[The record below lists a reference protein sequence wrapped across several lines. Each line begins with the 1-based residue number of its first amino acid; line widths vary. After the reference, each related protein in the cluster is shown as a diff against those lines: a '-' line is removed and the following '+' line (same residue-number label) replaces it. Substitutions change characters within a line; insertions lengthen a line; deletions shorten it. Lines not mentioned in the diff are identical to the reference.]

1 MNKNKLSLVNSKWR
15 YKAISKSKNQSGF
28 SLIEIMIA
36 ALVLSI
42 GILGVAGLQI
52 IGMKG
57 TQQSHMKQQA
67 VAVLHSLTE
76 RMHSNKPGVTAGNY
90 AADSNTFDCSALP
103 NCAVGNNCTPQQ
115 IATVDLHNIFCGY
128 QAGSAP
134 NTSGVRFQAA
144 GDVVSLSGGE
154 LDVSCVT
161 DCSDGELRLEIKWQE
176 QVFDQAELDAN
187 GGNLPPKD
195 EIVLNTRIAP

>member
-1 MNKNKLSLVNSKWR
+1 MKQQITSTIRSNGSVVKNQSFNL
-15 YKAISKSKNQSGF
+15 QSGF

-76 RMHSNKPGVTAGNY
+76 RMHSNKPGVIARNY
-90 AADSNTFDCSALP
+90 EADSDTFDCSNLP
-103 NCAVGNNCTPQQ
+103 VCGTGVNCTPAD

-128 QAGSAP
+128 KTGSAP
-134 NTSGVRFQAA
+134 NTSGVKFQAA
-144 GDVVSLSGGE
+144 GDVVSLSGGLVE
-154 LDVSCVT
+154 IDCAT
-161 DCSDGELRLEIKWQE
+161 DCSDGELQLKVEWQE
-176 QVFDQAELDAN
+176 QAFDQAEIDAN
-187 GGNLPPKD
+187 GGNPPPKD
-195 EIVLNTRIAP
+195 EIILNTRIAL